1 METCAYIDAYLRKA
15 AENGEFDPFKNVQP
29 PLDRLLSPKKNTIL
43 HIYLSTTS
51 KRHPQFIEGI
61 LGLCP
66 SLLLKVNVHADTPL
80 HIAARYG
87 HVDAAEVLI
96 KQANGDE
103 IDLES
108 GEGPTESKMAAVRKM
123 LRMTNKNKETALHE
137 AARNERSRD
146 IVKAIMRNEDPTK
159 FTYSANNNGETPL
172 YLAVKN
178 RNMEIAFELLNHPDS
193 QLLAYGG
200 PNGKT
205 ALHEAIVLHFE
216 DNDFTDEGQRK
227 SLWEKY
233 RSLYG
238 SKNEEDDNQ
247 SYTELVIPRMLLY
260 EMGSLTKVTDEKGWT
275 PLHYA
280 VYRRKRLAVSI
291 LLGFDISSA
300 YIADK
305 CWKRTAL
312 HIAACR
318 GFQDIVKEIISECPD
333 CCELTDIRGWNVI
346 HYAVISK
353 SDEVLKEVLKY
364 SSLIYLLNEKD
375 VKGNTPVHLY
385 KACHP
390 RLPPFMRHGDADM
403 FNHWS
408 TLHKQIQT
416 EGDFSSKKNEILA
429 WMEDL
434 GTGPLGKIEMRNRE
448 RAETKET
455 IILKFE
461 KVKDSHLVA
470 AAIIATVT
478 FAAMFTMP
486 GGYISDKNDLKKGTP
501 ILSGNS
507 AFIAFMISDTI
518 AMVLSTSCVFIHFI
532 LVMLGYL
539 ERYYWLI
546 RCAFSFLFYAMVA
559 MGDYICDRRLCSFST
574 FLWIWHLCWFE
585 LLLLHILFDHKRNME
600 FISFGQ

>member
-96 KQANGDE
+96 KQAKGDE

-108 GEGPTESKMAAVRKM
+108 GEGPTDSKMAAVRKM

-216 DNDFTDEGQRK
+216 DNDFTDEGRTV
-227 SLWEKY
+227 S
-233 RSLYG
+233 RS
-238 SKNEEDDNQ
+238 
-247 SYTELVIPRMLLY
+247 
-260 EMGSLTKVTDEKGWT
+260 
-275 PLHYA
+275 
-280 VYRRKRLAVSI
+280 
-291 LLGFDISSA
+291 
-300 YIADK
+300 
-305 CWKRTAL
+305 
-312 HIAACR
+312 
-318 GFQDIVKEIISECPD
+318 
-333 CCELTDIRGWNVI
+333 
-346 HYAVISK
+346 
-353 SDEVLKEVLKY
+353 
-364 SSLIYLLNEKD
+364 
-375 VKGNTPVHLY
+375 
-385 KACHP
+385 
-390 RLPPFMRHGDADM
+390 
-403 FNHWS
+403 
-408 TLHKQIQT
+408 
-416 EGDFSSKKNEILA
+416 
-429 WMEDL
+429 
-434 GTGPLGKIEMRNRE
+434 
-448 RAETKET
+448 
-455 IILKFE
+455 
-461 KVKDSHLVA
+461 
-470 AAIIATVT
+470 
-478 FAAMFTMP
+478 
-486 GGYISDKNDLKKGTP
+486 
-501 ILSGNS
+501 
-507 AFIAFMISDTI
+507 
-518 AMVLSTSCVFIHFI
+518 
-532 LVMLGYL
+532 
-539 ERYYWLI
+539 
-546 RCAFSFLFYAMVA
+546 
-559 MGDYICDRRLCSFST
+559 
-574 FLWIWHLCWFE
+574 
-585 LLLLHILFDHKRNME
+585 
-600 FISFGQ
+600 